1 MTLAALLPLI
11 VWAVPKLVSIAEG
24 IFSWKAKS
32 GADKKQFVTNT
43 LQGVVGSMQQVSTG
57 GQKETW
63 DNLAP
68 AISMLIEGSVA
79 MANAIGAFDD
89 ENAAISRGA

>member
-1 MTLAALLPLI
+1 MTFAALLPLI
-11 VWAVPKLVSIAEG
+11 VWAVPKLVSLAEG
-24 IFSWKAKS
+24 IFSWKKKS
-32 GADKKQFVTNT
+32 GADKKEFVTYT
-43 LQGVVGSMQQVSTG
+43 LKNIVGSMQEVSTG

-68 AISMLIEGSVA
+68 AISMLIDGSVA
-79 MANAIGAFDD
+79 MANAVGVFDD

>member
-1 MTLAALLPLI
+1 MTFMALLPLI
-11 VWAVPKLVSIAEG
+11 VWAIPKLVSLAEG
-24 IFSWKAKS
+24 VWSWKAKS
-32 GADKKQFVTNT
+32 GADKKEFVTNT
-43 LQGVVGSMQQVSTG
+43 LQGIVGSMQQVSTG

-68 AISMLIEGSVA
+68 AISMLIDGSVA
-79 MANAIGAFDD
+79 MANAVGAFED